1 VDPITVTFVNLFQ
14 DRDDRWELDPE
25 VLGPVLQRAA
35 TGATIVALCRRVNR
49 AFDPAQLD
57 HLHVVYPA
65 ARGRICA
72 RTRYQAHVRLRS
84 TRPRRL
90 PLSEVGLHQRE
101 EGPACRGPSPLTT
114 TPNALVCFIPST
126 HAGIAVTPI
135 NARRGDAPPHPR
147 ARRSPMRSD
156 RPPADYLED
165 ALLSSQ
171 PVNVPSSPA
180 PVPPCQ
186 RMFVAE
192 IACLLCARPV
202 GTARANRWPPTG
214 LVLFQPASSS
224 TASPLATI
232 WRLRCPVCGGNTAV
246 NELTVRTVRLE
257 APIDWQ
263 ADRPRLGRPPKWLVR
278 LRQAGGPD
286 AA

>member
-1 VDPITVTFVNLFQ
+1 MVTFVNLFQ

-25 VLGPVLQRAA
+25 VLGQVLQLAA

-114 TPNALVCFIPST
+114 TPNALVCFIENETRRLVWLKETTAAECHLVPIDQPGADHQLCRRLAFALWLRVTDRLST
-126 HAGIAVTPI
+126 
-135 NARRGDAPPHPR
+135 
-147 ARRSPMRSD
+147 
-156 RPPADYLED
+156 
-165 ALLSSQ
+165 
-171 PVNVPSSPA
+171 
-180 PVPPCQ
+180 
-186 RMFVAE
+186 
-192 IACLLCARPV
+192 
-202 GTARANRWPPTG
+202 
-214 LVLFQPASSS
+214 
-224 TASPLATI
+224 
-232 WRLRCPVCGGNTAV
+232 V
-246 NELTVRTVRLE
+246 NESECPSHLPTQVS
-257 APIDWQ
+257 P
-263 ADRPRLGRPPKWLVR
+263 
-278 LRQAGGPD
+278 
-286 AA
+286 